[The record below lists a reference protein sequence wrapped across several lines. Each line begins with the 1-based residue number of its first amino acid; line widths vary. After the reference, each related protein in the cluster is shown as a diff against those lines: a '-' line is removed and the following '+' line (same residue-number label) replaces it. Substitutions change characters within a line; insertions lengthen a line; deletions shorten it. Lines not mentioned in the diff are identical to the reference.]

1 MKQLLLI
8 ACSIFAIATTGCSQK
23 INVPAAVTKAFNSKY
38 PSATDVKWGKESA
51 KEYEAEFKLN
61 GNSVS
66 ANFGADG
73 AWVETET
80 AIKTADLP
88 AAVVAAIS
96 KNYPGAVI
104 TTAEKLE
111 EPGDKLLYETVIKVK
126 GKKKTLEMKADGSLA
141 K

>member
-1 MKQLLLI
+1 MRKNFPFLLLCVFI
-8 ACSIFAIATTGCSQK
+8 ITTACAQK
-23 INVPAAVTKAFNSKY
+23 IKVPPAVTTAFNNKY
-38 PSATDVKWGKESA
+38 PDAMDVKWGKESA

-61 GNSVS
+61 GNNVS

-80 AIKTADLP
+80 VMKVTGLP
-88 AAVVAAIS
+88 AAVVDAIK

-111 EPGDKLLYETVIKVK
+111 EPGDKLLYETVIKVN
-126 GKKKTLEMKADGSLA
+126 GKKKTLELNADGSLA